1 MKYATIHYHNYL
13 ELEQLLSA
21 QNLRSTAIGEPAHD
35 EMLFIVVHQVYELW
49 FKQIIHELHSVVAF
63 FGDDKVDERNIGL
76 MIARLDRIIEIQKL
90 LIEQIKVMETM
101 TPLDFLE
108 FRSVLFPAS
117 GFQSF
122 QFRLIE
128 TLLGLTNDNRLTYS
142 GQPFDSVFEQK
153 QRDILRGVS
162 ERTLFD
168 VVAAWLERMPF
179 LKFEGFD
186 FLENYRLAVGKM
198 LATEQANILDSN
210 YLNDMEKDMRLRMLG
225 ATDSYFQSIFDEK
238 NHEQAIAE
246 GKLRLSYR
254 ATIAALLITLYN
266 DEPILQQPYN
276 LLSRLTTIDENLT
289 TWRYRHAQMV
299 MRMLGKKI
307 GTGGSSG
314 HDYLKKT
321 AEQHAIFAD
330 FHNLSTLLI
339 PRSALPELPE
349 NLKRELGFYFSTIG
363 E

>member
-21 QNLRSTAIGEPAHD
+21 QKLKSEAIGEPAHD

-49 FKQIIHELHSVVAF
+49 FKQIIHELHSVVALF
-63 FGDDKVDERNIGL
+63 ADEKVDERNIAT
-76 MIARLDRIIEIQKL
+76 MVARLDRIIEIQKL

-108 FRSVLFPAS
+108 FRNVLFPAS

-122 QFRLIE
+122 QFRVIE
-128 TLLGLTNDNRLTYS
+128 TLLGLKNDSRLTYS
-142 GQPFDSVFEQK
+142 GQPFDSVFEEK
-153 QRDILRGVS
+153 HRDILRGVS

-179 LKFEGFD
+179 LQFKGFD
-186 FLENYRLAVGKM
+186 FLENYRLAVAKM
-198 LATEQANILDSN
+198 LESEQSNILKSD
-210 YLNDMEKDMRLRMLG
+210 YLNETEKAMRLRMLG

-238 NHEQAIAE
+238 NHEIAISE
-246 GKLRLSYR
+246 GKLKLSYR

-266 DEPILQQPYN
+266 DEPILQQPFN
-276 LLSRLTTIDENLT
+276 LLNRLTTIDENLT

-314 HDYLKKT
+314 HEYLKKT

-339 PRSALPELPE
+339 PRSALPKLPK
-349 NLKRELGFYFSTIG
+349 NLKKELGFYFSTI
-363 E
+363 

>member
-21 QNLRSTAIGEPAHD
+21 QKPRSEAIGEPAHD

-49 FKQIIHELHSVVAF
+49 FKQMIHELQSIVAF
-63 FGDDKVDERNIGL
+63 FGDEQVDERNIGT
-76 MIARLDRIIEIQKL
+76 MVARLDRIIEIQKL

-122 QFRLIE
+122 QFRVIE

-142 GQPFDSVFEQK
+142 GQSFDSVFEEK
-153 QRDILRGVS
+153 HRDILRGVS

-179 LKFEGFD
+179 LQFQGFD

-210 YLNDMEKDMRLRMLG
+210 YLNDKEKEMRLRMLG

-238 NHEQAIAE
+238 NHAQAIAE

-266 DEPILQQPYN
+266 DEPILQQPFN
-276 LLSRLTTIDENLT
+276 LLNRLTTIDENLT

-330 FHNLSTLLI
+330 LHNLSTLLI
-339 PRSALPELPE
+339 PRSALPKLPD
-349 NLKRELGFYFSTIG
+349 NLKKELGFYFSTI
-363 E
+363 